1 MIPKIIHQT
10 WSDNPLPQILKYI
23 REENIKYIFEI
34 CNKITIGSGGSI
46 VTNLWHMIQI
56 NKNDRFIISS
66 QGDMGFELPA
76 SIGSAIANRDRMV
89 IPILGDGSFQLN
101 IQELQTIMQYKL
113 PIKIFL
119 FNNSAYGA
127 IEITQT
133 NFFKSKF
140 GVDKESGLSFPD
152 SEKIANAYGLDYI
165 SIRNETEIENKLIE
179 FLNNKNSVICEVF
192 CCIQGRSPRLNA
204 IKNDDGTFTNRPFE
218 DMDPF
223 MDREEFKNEMI
234 VNIV

>member
-1 MIPKIIHQT
+1 MIAC
-10 WSDNPLPQILKYI
+10 Y
-23 REENIKYIFEI
+23 F
-34 CNKITIGSGGSI
+34 
-46 VTNLWHMIQI
+46 TNHGHWA
-56 NKNDRFIISS
+56 F
-66 QGDMGFELPA
+66 F
-76 SIGSAIANRDRMV
+76 
-89 IPILGDGSFQLN
+89 
-101 IQELQTIMQYKL
+101 
-113 PIKIFL
+113 
-119 FNNSAYGA
+119 
-127 IEITQT
+127 TQT

-223 MDREEFKNEMI
+223 MDREEFKKEMI
-234 VNIV
+234 VHIV